1 MNGKEADVLVSSF
14 STREWLIFGIFLGAL
29 GVAGLVTGVIFPN
42 PFLFVAGAILLA
54 GAVMLVLRLS
64 TRLRTASALIALALA
79 TVLIATPALVRAGL
93 TASSVAWTAEVSAE
107 DSAVIDGQ
115 IYTFSHDQSD
125 GESRRTVRRLNT
137 DDGSVEQT
145 WNTDARSRPSVTADG
160 GIVFA
165 STTPATQGDWLT
177 ITMLDPQGDKLW
189 QTTIDSGPDS
199 VPHITAA
206 WDGSAHVVTCKEPGK
221 WPGSTDDRKSCR
233 INTINDSGE
242 VVDERRVDN
251 EQQLTNN
258 KTWTELPGQGLP
270 RVTLVADG
278 HDGTDMYS
286 PTSIGPVAELPLN
299 KGTDQH
305 TSQLTHDLLVTAEQ
319 LSDQRCRV
327 VSTSLDDGDQAWST
341 ALPCTS
347 DTWMLLWEPDGG
359 DGPIYLAIDDTG
371 EAGTLQAIEPT
382 TGELTPL
389 PDVAPRHSDLF
400 DSGARSLVE
409 EATAGRFV
417 LTPRDGHVTAR
428 DSTSDS
434 PPIEFEV
441 PGSVNAPAAANGDV
455 LSVVSRT
462 GSGTSYPAV
471 VHNPYLVSRLPGADR
486 FESLSA
492 IAPDAND
499 PIYPQVVT
507 VVDATTG
514 EERSSTVFTSRIAD
528 LTVLPE
534 GQTVVQTDDETLTVI
549 DG

>member
-14 STREWLIFGIFLGAL
+14 STREWLIFGVFIGAL

-54 GAVMLVLRLS
+54 GAVMLILRLS
-64 TRLRTASALIALALA
+64 TRLRTASALIALAVA
-79 TVLIATPALVRAGL
+79 TILIATPALVRAGL
-93 TASSVAWTAEVSAE
+93 TASSVAWTAEVSTE

-115 IYTFSHDQSD
+115 IYKFSLDQSD
-125 GESRRTVRRLNT
+125 GESRRTIRRLNA

-165 STTPATQGDWLT
+165 STTPATHGDWLT
-177 ITMLDPQGDKLW
+177 ITMLDSQGDRLW
-189 QTTIDSGPDS
+189 QTTISSGPDS
-199 VPHITAA
+199 EPHITAA
-206 WDGSAHVVTCKEPGK
+206 SGGSAHVVTCEEPEEET
-221 WPGSTDDRKSCR
+221 GSTDDRKSCR
-233 INTINDSGE
+233 INTIDDSGE
-242 VVDERRVDN
+242 VIDERRVDG
-251 EQQLTNN
+251 EQHLTNN
-258 KTWTELPGQGLP
+258 KIWTELPGAGLL

-278 HDGTDMYS
+278 LGGTDMYS
-286 PTSIGPVAELPLN
+286 PTSIGPIAELPIK

-305 TSQLTHDLLVTAEQ
+305 TSQLTRDLLVTAEQ
-319 LSDQRCRV
+319 LSDRRCRV
-327 VSTSLDDGDQAWST
+327 VSTSLDDGDQAWSI
-341 ALPCTS
+341 AVPCTS
-347 DTWMLLWEPDGG
+347 DTWMLLWENIEGA
-359 DGPIYLAIDDTG
+359 GPIYLGIDESG
-371 EAGTLQAIEPT
+371 EASTLQALDPT
-382 TGELTPL
+382 TGELTPF
-389 PDVAPRHSDLF
+389 PDAAPRHSDLF

-417 LTPRDGHVTAR
+417 LATRDGHVTVR

-434 PPIEFEV
+434 PPVEFEV
-441 PGSVNAPAAANGDV
+441 PGSINAPAAANGDV

-462 GSGTSYPAV
+462 GRSTSYPAV

-486 FESLSA
+486 SETLSS

-499 PIYPQVVT
+499 PIYPQLVT
-507 VVDATTG
+507 VVDASTG

-534 GQTVVQTDDETLTVI
+534 GQTVVWTDDGTLTVI
-549 DG
+549 NG